1 DVPLWMVLLVW
12 SVGGFL
18 SGLINPLLSAIIFE
32 RLPRTMVGRGMA
44 MTGALTRLGVPL
56 GAPVLGAQVGVVGTV
71 PVRVGPAAV
80 DRDSVLSPLHK
91 RVRHRLRRPEEP
103 PTTSADDQEKL

>member
-1 DVPLWMVLLVW
+1 GWRL
-12 SVGGFL
+12 GGFRG
-18 SGLINPLLSAIIFE
+18 GLVNPRLSAIIFE

-56 GAPVLGAQVGVVGTV
+56 GAPVLGALVGVVGTV
-71 PVRVGPAAV
+71 PVLVGSAAV
-80 DRDSVLSPLHK
+80 CLGSVLSPLHK

-103 PTTSADDQEKL
+103 STTSADDQEKL